1 MTKFFLRGLT
11 AFVLLCQA
19 EAAELEYDECT
30 CKQVQVGAQS
40 SLRGGVCQRTE
51 AGKCLMQWGARG
63 QQKVPVGNGQ
73 SQDEASA
80 RTETEIR
87 GRASS
92 NFRVIPLF
100 SNPPSSILA
109 EKLMPIEVAVENLAT
124 QPPETYDKSGMVESF
139 VLVAGT
145 ALSRFDVPV
154 ENLAKALLGEMR
166 KQLISALQKEGKF
179 QVAQFDVRAR
189 RGCLQVDISD
199 KKVSVYIKTPFAPAE
214 SC

>member
-1 MTKFFLRGLT
+1 
-11 AFVLLCQA
+11 
-19 EAAELEYDECT
+19 
-30 CKQVQVGAQS
+30 
-40 SLRGGVCQRTE
+40 
-51 AGKCLMQWGARG
+51 
-63 QQKVPVGNGQ
+63 
-73 SQDEASA
+73 
-80 RTETEIR
+80 
-87 GRASS
+87 
-92 NFRVIPLF
+92 
-100 SNPPSSILA
+100 
-109 EKLMPIEVAVENLAT
+109 MPIEVAVENLAT